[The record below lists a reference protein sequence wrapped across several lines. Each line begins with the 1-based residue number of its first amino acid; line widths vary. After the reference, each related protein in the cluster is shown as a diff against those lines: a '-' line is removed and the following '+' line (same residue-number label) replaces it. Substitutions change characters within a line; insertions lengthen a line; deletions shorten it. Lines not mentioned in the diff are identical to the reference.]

1 VEGGGAGTFSQ
12 TGSATI
18 TFTITSHGFVVN
30 EYINIFFTKTAGGT
44 VPANNTYI
52 VVSVPT
58 ANSFT
63 VTSAVSAT
71 VSGTAIFTK
80 SISIAGNPKI
90 IESDVL
96 KITYDGEYIRY
107 YQNQTLIRGPV
118 VVSVANKDK
127 PFHGVVAMSEN
138 TTIKN
143 IVFSKSPDFEYGYFS
158 DIKNGANFTI
168 HIDENQSKNN
178 LYKII
183 NITEISANEYG
194 MSAMKYDEEKFNI
207 IEKNSYVK
215 ETQKNPKEIVFSSEA
230 TIKDLFTDQE
240 LTPERLALTMVSY
253 TESSSTI
260 YDYNFNIEEETL
272 TEDFDNLKY
281 SQLKINFIDLFTIL
295 SQRQYGGSVFGIM
308 CIITI
313 NGRSINFNVLT
324 NEARFVNVFLG
335 KMQEGNNGA
344 AYQVDF
350 YAFNKDYQ
358 IFNV

>member
-1 VEGGGAGTFSQ
+1 MAVLIDPEK
-12 TGSATI
+12 I
-18 TFTITSHGFVVN
+18 H
-30 EYINIFFTKTAGGT
+30 NI
-44 VPANNTYI
+44 
-52 VVSVPT
+52 
-58 ANSFT
+58 
-63 VTSAVSAT
+63 
-71 VSGTAIFTK
+71 IFA
-80 SISIAGNPKI
+80 SP
-90 IESDVL
+90 
-96 KITYDGEYIRY
+96 
-107 YQNQTLIRGPV
+107 
-118 VVSVANKDK
+118 
-127 PFHGVVAMSEN
+127 
-138 TTIKN
+138 
-143 IVFSKSPDFEYGYFS
+143 SKSRVRNLQSIGRGLRLGDNKEEATLFDIADDFRIGKF
-158 DIKNGANFTI
+158 ANYTLKHFV
-168 HIDENQSKNN
+168 ERV
-178 LYKII
+178 KI
-183 NITEISANEYG
+183 
-194 MSAMKYDEEKFNI
+194 YDEEKFNI

-240 LTPERLALTMVSY
+240 LTYNKRLDLTMVSY

-335 KMQEGNNGA
+335 KMQEGDNGA